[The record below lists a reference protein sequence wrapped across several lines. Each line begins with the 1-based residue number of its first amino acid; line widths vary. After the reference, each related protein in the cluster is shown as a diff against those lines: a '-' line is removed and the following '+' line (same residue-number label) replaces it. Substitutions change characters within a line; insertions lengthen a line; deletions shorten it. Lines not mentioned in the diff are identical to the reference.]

1 MIREN
6 LLRFLKSALPLHL
19 IFLMSTVLHSQS
31 LSDRWQARVNATQAE
46 QPHWMT
52 PIATVTPR
60 LEQELRFD
68 TVHQQTAT
76 GNVTN
81 LDGGKGLELIPS
93 RHIELLLNLPPYL
106 LHQNPKSI
114 DGWGDVSFTMKYRFL
129 ARNEERGSAILTG
142 FLGGSI
148 PTGTYKNG
156 STSAVV
162 TPTLAGGKGWGKL
175 DVQSTLAGTFPV
187 NSVKTVGRTL
197 VSNTAFQYHAI
208 KQLWPEVEINSTS
221 WFGGANDGKKQTFAT
236 PAVIF
241 GRFPIHKRLA
251 LSAGAGFQIAL
262 THYHGYDHAVLA
274 TIRLPF

>member
-1 MIREN
+1 M
-6 LLRFLKSALPLHL
+6 RFLKSALPLHL

>member
-1 MIREN
+1 MKLPTS
-6 LLRFLKSALPLHL
+6 LLPFLCLPTLSFGLHG
-19 IFLMSTVLHSQS
+19 QS
-31 LSDRWQARVNATQAE
+31 LPERWQARVNATQAE

-60 LEQELRFD
+60 LEQEFRFD
-68 TVHQQTAT
+68 TIHQQIPT

-81 LDGGKGLELIPS
+81 VDGGKGLELIPA

-106 LHQNPKSI
+106 LHQNPKAI
-114 DGWGDVSFTMKYRFL
+114 DGIGDVSFTMKYRFL
-129 ARNEERGSAILTG
+129 ARNEEHGSAILTA

-156 STSAVV
+156 STSAVI
-162 TPTLAGGKGWGKL
+162 TPTLAGGKGWGKF
-175 DVQSTLAGTFPV
+175 DVQTTFGGTLPV
-187 NSVKTVGRTL
+187 NSVNIVGRTI
-197 VSNTAFQYHAI
+197 VSNTAFQAHVI
-208 KQLWPEVEINSTS
+208 KRLWPEVEINSTN
-221 WFGGANDGKKQTFAT
+221 WFGGDNDGKKQTFVT
-236 PAVIF
+236 PALIF

-262 THYHGYDHAVLA
+262 THYHAYDHAVVA